1 MAKSG
6 GSRRASGGAR
16 VSGRTVQRQGSNGK
30 GAAKGAQKKGAKSAQ
45 AKPAQRRPKNAA
57 PVEPAVPAPGEPRVF
72 RLGVVPGSTPGKWID
87 AWKVRMP
94 DVPIEVVPMA
104 FADQR
109 SALANVDAAIVR
121 LPFDATG
128 VHVIPL
134 YDELPVVVTS
144 AESHLLAGEELTA
157 ADLVGEVLITPL
169 DDVLGPLTLPGTVT
183 PSFTAL
189 ATTEEA
195 IATVATGTGIV
206 VVPMSLARAHQRKD
220 AEYRILR
227 DGPTSSV
234 ALAWPEERTTDDVDV
249 FIGIVRGRTANSSR

>member
-16 VSGRTVQRQGSNGK
+16 VSGRTVQRQGNNGK
-30 GAAKGAQKKGAKSAQ
+30 GSAKGAQKKGAKSAQ
-45 AKPAQRRPKNAA
+45 AKPAQRRPKNA
-57 PVEPAVPAPGEPRVF
+57 VEPVVEVSAEPRTF

-94 DVPIEVVPMA
+94 DVPIEVVPIT

-109 SALANVDAAIVR
+109 AAIADVDAAIVR
-121 LPFDATG
+121 LPLTAAG
-128 VHVIPL
+128 IHVIPL
-134 YDELPVVVTS
+134 YDEVPVVVTS
-144 AESHLLAGEELTA
+144 SESHLLAGEELTT
-157 ADLVGEVLITPL
+157 ADLVGEVLVTPK
-169 DDVLGPLTLPGTVT
+169 DNVFGPLNLPGTLA
-183 PSFTAL
+183 PKFAAL
-189 ATTEEA
+189 ATTADA

-220 AEYRILR
+220 AEYRVLR
-227 DGPTSSV
+227 DGPVSSV